1 MTTGPE
7 IAQSRGEPPPT
18 GEPMPAPIRAYVRWV
33 DGFTGII
40 GLLAMYL
47 VFLMIGVL
55 LFDAVTRNVIRI
67 PQHWPIEFAQFTL
80 AAYYFSGG
88 AYSLREGA
96 HVRMDLLYDRLS
108 VRGKAGLDAV
118 TSFCM
123 LFYLCVLLWGSIS
136 SLRYSIETNQKLFS
150 MWNPSVVP
158 IKILMTAA
166 IVLMIL
172 QAVSMICKDWATF
185 RGRPIR

>member
-1 MTTGPE
+1 MTTGQD
-7 IAQSRGEPPPT
+7 IAQDLSEPRAN
-18 GEPMPAPIRAYVRWV
+18 GRMPGPIRAYVRWV

-40 GLLAMYL
+40 GLIAMYL

-55 LFDAVTRNVIRI
+55 LFDAVTRNVVRI

-80 AAYYFSGG
+80 AAYYFAGG
-88 AYSLREGA
+88 AYSLRDGA

-108 VRGKAGLDAV
+108 ERGKGGLDAV
-118 TSFCM
+118 TSLCM
-123 LFYLCVLLWGSIS
+123 LFYLGVLLWGSIS

-158 IKILMTAA
+158 IKIVMVAE

-172 QAVSMICKDWATF
+172 QAVSMIFKDWATF
-185 RGRPIR
+185 RGRSIR